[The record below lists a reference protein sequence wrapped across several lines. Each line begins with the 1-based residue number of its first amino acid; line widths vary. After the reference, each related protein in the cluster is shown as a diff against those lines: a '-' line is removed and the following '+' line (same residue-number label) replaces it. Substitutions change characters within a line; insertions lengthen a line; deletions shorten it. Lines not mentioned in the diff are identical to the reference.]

1 MKSNAVAES
10 NSGHSA
16 RLLDLVRRA
25 GLLRARDLVAIGVP
39 RAYLQR
45 LVDRGHLV
53 QHARGIYGPSDAP
66 FTENHSLAQTCT
78 HLPSGVVCLVY

>member
-1 MKSNAVAES
+1 MKGNTVAES

-53 QHARGIYGPSDAP
+53 QQLRGL
-66 FTENHSLAQTCT
+66 FT
-78 HLPSGVVCLVY
+78 V